1 MKNFPNPSQPAVFH
15 WLVTCSA
22 RDATPASGT
31 IVMTPILDSRKLL
44 AFTTLARVG
53 SFTHAARELH
63 LTQSAVSHAIKSLE
77 QDLECRLFDR
87 LGRHVDLTAAG
98 RQLLEHA
105 DKILAEMKNAR
116 EDLTALAKGV
126 TAGR

>member
-1 MKNFPNPSQPAVFH
+1 
-15 WLVTCSA
+15 
-22 RDATPASGT
+22 
-31 IVMTPILDSRKLL
+31 MTPILDSRKLL

-87 LGRHVDLTAAG
+87 LGRHVGLTAAG

-105 DKILAEMKNAR
+105 DKILNEMKTAR
-116 EDLTALAKGV
+116 EDLMALGKGL